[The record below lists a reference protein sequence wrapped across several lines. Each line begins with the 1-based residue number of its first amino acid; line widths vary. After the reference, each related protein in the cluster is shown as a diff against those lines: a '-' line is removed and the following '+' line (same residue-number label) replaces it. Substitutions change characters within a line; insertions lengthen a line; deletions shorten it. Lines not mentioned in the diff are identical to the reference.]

1 MNTHSMNSHALIVAA
16 LMCVL
21 LRPAWCG
28 AQSIWEIT
36 PYSVEI
42 WCSIGDEPDLP
53 KTWREDFKSSLDG
66 QLRVVFRAACV
77 GNVTAAPEA
86 AAPLMQQD
94 LASITVKDLLSITPT
109 LNQQDKLF
117 LVCIRGGRIGYQ
129 LAVREYDCQLA
140 HLGPTD
146 LVHVNSLAD
155 IPNRTVQLIA
165 HAFSPV
171 VRIDRYSDGI
181 AKTRLR
187 AAALIR
193 GEDGFGTLQP
203 GDILLPFDRRVSN
216 DGRISLSD
224 IRPID
229 WTYLQVPR
237 QTDDIVGNGMLRVN
251 SGYRQPFRSKRNR
264 RNQQLAL
271 RARPTADGSVIRLQT
286 RTKQPVPL
294 IGYEIHE
301 TGSSGTS
308 QFLGYTDWRGE
319 LLVTRNDTAIRTM
332 LVRSGDRVLAKLP
345 IVPGLRPVIVAAMT
359 DDRQRVETD
368 GFLSGVQTALI
379 DLVAKRESLT
389 ARIRN
394 LIKAGELD
402 EAEDLLEQFQ
412 DLPTQAD
419 FQRELQQQQRALNV
433 TDPSLRKRIDTMFV
447 QTYRT
452 LGQYLDN
459 NRLREL
465 QDELSAA
472 R

>member
-1 MNTHSMNSHALIVAA
+1 MALGTVKILTLLFAA
-16 LMCVL
+16 ITCVL
-21 LRPAWCG
+21 LQPACCRG
-28 AQSIWEIT
+28 QSIWEIT
-36 PYSVEI
+36 PYAVEV

-53 KTWREDFKSSLDG
+53 QTWRNDFNSNLDR
-66 QLRVVFRAACV
+66 QLRVVFRAACTAD
-77 GNVTAAPEA
+77 VTDAPA
-86 AAPLMQQD
+86 AANEMMED
-94 LASITVKDLLSITPT
+94 LADISAGELLSIKPE
-109 LNQQDKLF
+109 LNKKDKLF
-117 LVCIRGGRIGYQ
+117 LISIRGGRIGYQ

-140 HLGPTD
+140 HLGPVD
-146 LVHVNSLAD
+146 QVRINGLAD
-155 IPNRTVQLIA
+155 IPNRITQLIA
-165 HAFSPV
+165 QAFSPV
-171 VRIDRYSDGI
+171 VRIDRYSDGM

-193 GEDGFGTLQP
+193 GKDGLGTLQP
-203 GDILLPFDRRVSN
+203 GDILLPFDRRVGN
-216 DGRISLSD
+216 DGATSLRD

-229 WTYLQVPR
+229 WTYLQVPA
-237 QTDDIVGNGMLRVN
+237 QADDGAGSSMLEVI

-271 RARPTADGSVIRLQT
+271 RARASASESTIRLQT
-286 RTKQPVPL
+286 RSREPEPL

-301 TGSSGTS
+301 TGDSGTS

-319 LLVTRNDTAIRTM
+319 LLVPRNQNAIRTM
-332 LVRSGDRVLAKLP
+332 LVRSGDKVLAKLP
-345 IVPGLRPVIVAAMT
+345 IVPGLRPVIVAAMS

-402 EAEDLLEQFQ
+402 EAEALLEQFQ

-433 TDPSLRKRIDTMFV
+433 TNPSLRKRIDTMFV

-452 LGQYLDN
+452 LGQYLDT

-465 QDELSAA
+465 QSELSAA